1 MKFTITKLKQI
12 IREEIM
18 REMGEVIHLFPYK
31 VMTTASSAPAQF
43 KDLESAI
50 TTAIAWEKDGILVP
64 EGTSDE
70 VLNVVYQGESLDP
83 AAQHYEDEERAI
95 RKARPPAEK
104 TPEEHAKYMALY
116 DED

>member
-1 MKFTITKLKQI
+1 
-12 IREEIM
+12 M
-18 REMGEVIHLFPYK
+18 REIGEAIHLFPYK

-43 KDLESAI
+43 KDLDA
-50 TTAIAWEKDGILVP
+50 AIATAKAGEKDGILVP

-83 AAQHYEDEERAI
+83 AAQRYEDDERAI
-95 RKARPPAEK
+95 RRAGPAPEK
-104 TPEEHAKYMALY
+104 TPEEHAAYMALY